1 MDFYVGLHLCNSF
14 IRSCPKCITKYK
26 FCSAITGANRSKC
39 SKKKPATKVFMPN
52 KNYKRISHTGQE
64 LPTPRKSEFSP
75 AASNS
80 TTSLSPDAKLTAV
93 APKYRQ
99 NTQQLIVS
107 IQSKLDYLKT
117 MENTPEIRLQIIQLE
132 QQLVT
137 AYQQLSFEKECNSQH

>member
-1 MDFYVGLHLCNSF
+1 MLVCIFAIPLFAVAQNVSQNTNSVPQ
-14 IRSCPKCITKYK
+14 SQEQ
-26 FCSAITGANRSKC
+26 TGQNVQR
-39 SKKKPATKVFMPN
+39 KKPATKVFMPN